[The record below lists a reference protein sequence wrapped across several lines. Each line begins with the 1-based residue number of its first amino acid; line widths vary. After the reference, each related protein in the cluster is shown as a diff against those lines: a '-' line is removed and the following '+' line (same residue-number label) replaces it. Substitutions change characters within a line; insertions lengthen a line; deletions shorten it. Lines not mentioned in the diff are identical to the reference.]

1 MMEFP
6 KDARKQA
13 LYCLTT
19 TGIDRASNTFKVVK
33 PLFQCMA
40 LNREKKALY
49 EFTQGDNMGKY
60 VKEKEFKEIDGRL
73 LKEKYLVS
81 EVAMLIMVVEN
92 YMGKEN
98 DVSLHILSIIN
109 YVLLL

>member
-1 MMEFP
+1 MSQFP
-6 KDARKQA
+6 KSTRKEA
-13 LYCLTT
+13 LYCLTNS
-19 TGIDRASNTFKVVK
+19 GLDRSNDTFKVVK

-40 LNREKKALY
+40 LNREKKGLY